1 VKSLWVPAVLLIS
14 LLTSV
19 AVFGQEPTAPASNA
33 PTSNAP
39 AKPTAPAAQPTQDQ
53 AATPEQETETPSA
66 PEPPASPRFELFGGY
81 SYIGGD
87 PFSVGHRVGL
97 NGWEGTIDI
106 NFTRWLRVVADF
118 GGNYGTS
125 HIPIAFTTPFPPCTP
140 LCPGTFDTFPVSTHQ
155 YTYEFGA
162 DFPYRRWDKIVP
174 YGQAL
179 FGRAHVS
186 GTANGIGETRGT
198 TEYDSKFSMLLG
210 MGFDYNISPR
220 FAWRLQADYLQT
232 KFFSQT
238 EDNYRVSTGIVWK
251 ITRRKKKRTL
261 VTP

>member
-1 VKSLWVPAVLLIS
+1 
-14 LLTSV
+14 
-19 AVFGQEPTAPASNA
+19 
-33 PTSNAP
+33 
-39 AKPTAPAAQPTQDQ
+39 
-53 AATPEQETETPSA
+53 
-66 PEPPASPRFELFGGY
+66 LFGGY
-81 SYIGGD
+81 SFIGGD

-97 NGWEGTIDI
+97 NGWEGAIDI
-106 NFTRWLRVVADF
+106 NFLRWLRVVADF

-179 FGRAHVS
+179 FGRAHVT

-198 TEYDSKFSMLLG
+198 KEYDSKFSMLLG

-232 KFFSQT
+232 KFFGNT